1 MVRFSVPFLFPF
13 LVTVLFPQSAAA
25 ASGPFFSLNNTDFV
39 VSISFL
45 LFVAL
50 LVWLRVP
57 GRVAG
62 LLDRRAD
69 GIRKDLDEAREL
81 REEAKALLDASE
93 KKRKEVDEQTETI
106 IRRAHEEAE
115 AAAEQARKDLHAA
128 VARRIQAAEDRIAS
142 AEADAIRE
150 VQDAAA
156 NVAVAVAADVISRGM
171 SDEDAD
177 DLIEEAIENA
187 GKRLGAGA
195 PAA

>member
-1 MVRFSVPFLFPF
+1 MSRFSVPFPF
-13 LVTVLFPQSAAA
+13 LVAVLFPQSAAA

-69 GIRKDLDEAREL
+69 GIRSDLDEARKL

-93 KKRKEVDEQTETI
+93 KKKREIDEQTETI
-106 IRRAHEEAE
+106 VRRAHEEAE
-115 AAAEQARKDLHAA
+115 TAAEQARRDLHAA
-128 VARRIQAAEDRIAS
+128 VERRIQAAEDRIAS

-156 NVAVAVAADVISRGM
+156 NVAVAVAADVISSGM
-171 SDEDAD
+171 PDRDAD
-177 DLIEEAIENA
+177 ELIEEAIENA
-187 GKRLGAGA
+187 ARRLEAGTPTA
-195 PAA
+195 